1 MTRREAKGK
10 RATKDREMES
20 GDIKNKSKRE
30 KQRRRET
37 EKKRDKL
44 FSKDKKICRNWEK
57 ELVY

>member
-10 RATKDREMES
+10 RATKDREME
-20 GDIKNKSKRE
+20 R
-30 KQRRRET
+30 RRRET